1 MGNSWGCAEGLNMGQ
16 MSNPSLAWK
25 KNKWWQWLLILCR
38 VIECYQR
45 AGPRPSYGI
54 LSEGWWI
61 QSVIGKLA
69 FLWSHW
75 NVGRLLLNRLGIEC
89 VENKIQRGRLRWF
102 GHVER
107 KEENNW
113 VKKCTRMNVIGVVDR
128 GAPRKTWRS
137 CVKRDMKAMGIKE
150 EMAQDRCAWR
160 NITGGPTRA
169 SADAWNTVCVL
180 GSRTLNEYDDD
191 DDAQGIIYGC
201 VISDMFVESEHISS
215 FWILPQHIT
224 KQLIWVTSQLLQ
236 LSIFC
241 CMLSWTVILVVY
253 LICLLVC
260 YNKWFLIWFDWNRE
274 RFQLFPKT

>member
-1 MGNSWGCAEGLNMGQ
+1 MHSQMFRHRLVDSSWWEVWQVLLPPPPSVVHRS
-16 MSNPSLAWK
+16 SNAARWSGREPGEFQSDREPGEI
-25 KNKWWQWLLILCR
+25 LIR
-38 VIECYQR
+38 Q
-45 AGPRPSYGI
+45 
-54 LSEGWWI
+54 
-61 QSVIGKLA
+61 
-69 FLWSHW
+69 
-75 NVGRLLLNRLGIEC
+75 
-89 VENKIQRGRLRWF
+89 IQRGRLRWF

-191 DDAQGIIYGC
+191 D
-201 VISDMFVESEHISS
+201 ER
-215 FWILPQHIT
+215 T
-224 KQLIWVTSQLLQ
+224 R
-236 LSIFC
+236 
-241 CMLSWTVILVVY
+241 
-253 LICLLVC
+253 
-260 YNKWFLIWFDWNRE
+260 WNFNQTE
-274 RFQLFPKT
+274 NQVKF